1 MYRFLLRPRWLVGHL
16 LAVALVVLLVS
27 LGLWQL
33 RRHDERRQTNA
44 LVASRSEQV
53 VPLPPEGW
61 SKGAEAS
68 RLSFRKV
75 RLQGR
80 YQADKEVLVRFRSN
94 QGLPGYHVLTP
105 MTTFEGSIIVNR
117 GWIPLAMGDRWPDPA
132 ARPPA
137 GETAIMGLLRT
148 SQSASRFSP
157 NRPSAGAPLSV
168 GAINVPGLQRRLSTP
183 LYPLYLE
190 LDGSKATGVPASFPE
205 PLPAPKLDD
214 GPHLA
219 YAAQWF
225 FFAAGAAAGWVI
237 LARISVRRR
246 QLNDPAERAIS
257 PEGRSQGR

>member
-16 LAVALVVLLVS
+16 LAVALVVLLVC

-53 VPLPPEGW
+53 VPLPAEGW
-61 SKGAEAS
+61 SKGADAS

-75 RLQGR
+75 RLLGR

-105 MTTFEGSIIVNR
+105 MTTPEGSIIVNR
-117 GWIPLAMGDRWPDPA
+117 GWVPLELGNRWPDPA

-137 GETAIMGLLRT
+137 GEIAITGLLRT
-148 SQSASRFSP
+148 SQPASRFAP
-157 NRPSAGAPLSV
+157 TRPTESAPLSV
-168 GAINVPGLQRRLSTP
+168 GAVNVAGLQDRLSMP

-190 LDGSKATGVPASFPE
+190 LDPSTADTAASFPE
-205 PLPAPKLDD
+205 PLPAPELDE
-214 GPHLA
+214 GPHRA

>member
-16 LAVALVVLLVS
+16 LAVALVVLLAI

-44 LVASRSEQV
+44 LVASRSERV
-53 VPLPPEGW
+53 APLPAEGW
-61 SKGAEAS
+61 DDGADTG
-68 RLSFRKV
+68 RLSFRRV
-75 RLQGR
+75 RLRGS

-105 MTTFEGSIIVNR
+105 MTTEKGSIIVNR
-117 GWIPLAMGDRWPDPA
+117 GWVPLEMGDRWPDPR

-137 GETAIMGLLRT
+137 GETAITGLLRA
-148 SQSASRFSP
+148 SQPASRFLP
-157 NRPSAGAPLSV
+157 DGPTADAPLSV
-168 GAINVPGLQRRLSTP
+168 GAVNVAGLERRLSIP

-190 LDGSKATGVPASFPE
+190 LDAPKPTGAPASFPE
-205 PLPAPKLDD
+205 PLPAPELDQ

-225 FFAAGAAAGWVI
+225 FFAAGAAAGWVV
-237 LARISVRRR
+237 LARISARKRH
-246 QLNDPAERAIS
+246 
-257 PEGRSQGR
+257 PEDSNQPTAATQGR